1 MKTIEINIPQNEYNV
16 LLGNNIFKNLLKKV
30 NQSKLV
36 KNLFFVVD
44 SGVYKNYSEDID
56 RLVNSYNSK
65 VNIIIIEVSEKLKSL
80 STMQK
85 LYKEMLDKDYS
96 RDTLL
101 VAIGG
106 GIIGDIC
113 GFVAATFSRG
123 IQYVQVPTTL
133 LSTVDSSVGGK
144 TGINF
149 GKTKNII
156 GSFYQPNL
164 VLIDVKFLQTLNKE
178 ELLSGLGEVV
188 KYAYLTNYKFYN
200 YVRKNVEKVLNK
212 NPKVFSHII
221 EESVRFKGDV
231 VISDEKESGNRK
243 ILNLGHTFAHAY
255 EVETK
260 FKLKHG
266 QAVIVGIAS
275 ALFLS
280 FKLGLMT
287 KVKLEEMLELIL
299 MFKDEINIGKINF
312 ENAISI
318 MQRDKKNRDG
328 KIKFVLIHDVGNLLL
343 DVEASREDIVY
354 ALENGIGV
362 FR

>member
-1 MKTIEINIPQNEYNV
+1 
-16 LLGNNIFKNLLKKV
+16 
-30 NQSKLV
+30 
-36 KNLFFVVD
+36 
-44 SGVYKNYSEDID
+44 
-56 RLVNSYNSK
+56 
-65 VNIIIIEVSEKLKSL
+65 
-80 STMQK
+80 MQK
-85 LYKEMLDKDYS
+85 IYESLLENDYS

-101 VAIGG
+101 IAIGG

-156 GSFYQPNL
+156 GAFNQPNF
-164 VLIDVKFLQTLNKE
+164 VLIDVNFLQTLNHE

-188 KYAYLTNYKFYN
+188 KYAYLTNLKFYK
-200 YVRKNVEKVLNK
+200 YIKKNIAEVLNK
-212 NPKVFSHII
+212 NPKVLTRII
-221 EESVRFKGDV
+221 SESVRFKGDV
-231 VISDEKESGNRK
+231 VVSDEKETGNRK
-243 ILNLGHTFAHAY
+243 MLNLGHTFAHAF

-260 FKLKHG
+260 YKLKHG

-280 FKLGLMT
+280 NKLGLMT
-287 KVKLEEMLELIL
+287 EEKLNELLELIY
-299 MFKDEINIGKINF
+299 MFKDEINFGKINLD
-312 ENAISI
+312 NAISI

-328 KIKFVLIHDVGNLLL
+328 KIKFVLLQDVGTIVL
-343 DVEASREDIVY
+343 DVEASHDEIIY
-354 ALENGIGV
+354 ALESGIGV